1 MSAKTRTVQTPEQ
14 KEVYWLR
21 RITQRANSVFPA
33 FVKELNEIM
42 DMANHALSDEN
53 KRKLRILIANDLG
66 KPLTRL
72 NIKDELPP
80 QPPKLPKKG
89 VHTTGSDKHPTASND
104 QGVDQGNGQEPTST
118 AGDVPHK
125 VTEQHLPSSVPA
137 EQGGEVPVSQS
148 SDTPQPD
155 SK

>member
-72 NIKDELPP
+72 NITDELPP
-80 QPPKLPKKG
+80 QPPQLPKKDL
-89 VHTTGSDKHPTASND
+89 HAAKADKHSAAPND
-104 QGVDQGNGQEPTST
+104 QGDSKEPASTEGN
-118 AGDVPHK
+118 VPHE

-137 EQGGEVPVSQS
+137 EQGGKVPVSKG
-148 SDTPQPD
+148 SDTPQPN

>member
-1 MSAKTRTVQTPEQ
+1 MSVKTRHQQTPEE
-14 KEVYWLR
+14 KEIYWLR
-21 RITQRANSVFPA
+21 RITQRANSVFPP
-33 FVKELNEIM
+33 FVKELNELM

-80 QPPKLPKKG
+80 QPPKLPKKDL
-89 VHTTGSDKHPTASND
+89 HAAKADKHPAASND
-104 QGVDQGNGQEPTST
+104 QGSDQEPTST

-137 EQGGEVPVSQS
+137 EQGGEVPVGQS